1 VANSAALAPIA
12 FRFLLVRMF
21 GNKMVHL
28 SDPGEANARDL
39 VRVQKIN
46 ALLESPLRASPPYL
60 QVGQIHIVVFRHAAP
75 KSLLDP

>member
-1 VANSAALAPIA
+1 
-12 FRFLLVRMF
+12 
-21 GNKMVHL
+21 MVHL